1 MAIKTRN
8 DNGIPN
14 LVVTGFKGHGKDTA
28 CYMLYQRFGIP
39 FITSSAHACET
50 FLFEQMVREGH
61 PYRNA
66 AECFADRDNHRD
78 YWYEAIRAYN
88 GDDPARMGREIF
100 GRVSVYCGLRHMEE
114 LQALKA
120 EGLVDAVVWI
130 DASSRKPPEAAS
142 SMSIPMSEADYVIDN
157 NGTKMELE
165 SAINQFVR
173 ATLPVLC

>member
-1 MAIKTRN
+1 MAIKTQN

-14 LVVTGFKGHGKDTA
+14 LVVTGFKNHGKDTA

-39 FITSSAHACET
+39 FITSSAYACET
-50 FLFEQMVREGH
+50 FLFEQMVRDGY
-61 PYRNA
+61 PYRTA
-66 AECFADRDNHRD
+66 AECFADRESHRD
-78 YWYEAIRAYN
+78 YWYRAIRAYN

-100 GRVSVYCGLRHMEE
+100 DRVSVYCGLRHIDE

-120 EGLVDAVVWI
+120 EGLVDAVIWI
-130 DASSRKPPEAAS
+130 DASSRKPPEPAS

-157 NGTKMELE
+157 NGTRMELE

-173 ATLPVLC
+173 TMLPMRS